1 MVRSVSSFGLNHF
14 VNHPIVSMIPGHK
27 SNYYVGLT
35 FTVHLVGLKE
45 GLISEMANRNKR
57 FLDISKHLFSMYIYR
72 FYL

>member
-1 MVRSVSSFGLNHF
+1 
-14 VNHPIVSMIPGHK
+14 MIPGHK